1 MKNSQT
7 HLDTLRWVDLKLSKK
22 VTIWGS
28 AISRNI
34 ASFIPPKASSSPLKN
49 DCWKIILSFWNSPF
63 LGDPVRVVLFWGVTW
78 VDILSFGVES
88 SAEVGLSTKIWH
100 PTIRKFWSEVYSHLF
115 FLVKGFTLCLPWS
128 SFLLYQISLSS
139 AKKDLFLKADF
150 LKQSLF
156 KLPLSPC
163 CLLLRLFLS
172 NGKTRRDVFAGR
184 LGMCMPQKPLT
195 SMYWRNEWSTI
206 ENVEQ
211 NISSEEKDHVANVH
225 SCFGAC

>member
-88 SAEVGLSTKIWH
+88 SAEVGLNTKIWH

-115 FLVKGFTLCLPWS
+115 FFGKRVYLMFTLKFIPSLPNFPIFS
-128 SFLLYQISLSS
+128 KKRLIFESRFFETKSLQIATLPV
-139 AKKDLFLKADF
+139 LFVAS
-150 LKQSLF
+150 SLF
-156 KLPLSPC
+156 VQRK
-163 CLLLRLFLS
+163 
-172 NGKTRRDVFAGR
+172 NTTRRVCGSPWDVHATETTH
-184 LGMCMPQKPLT
+184 L
-195 SMYWRNEWSTI
+195 
-206 ENVEQ
+206 NVL
-211 NISSEEKDHVANVH
+211 EKWMKHH
-225 SCFGAC
+225 WKCWTKHLFRRKRSCCQCS